1 MADQRVYTP
10 SGSRGA
16 VRRHFRSSSQS
27 QSHSPTHNS
36 LRPSDDLLSQLTP
49 LAAVDALQSP
59 TGALKQCMDR
69 ASASEQAFAMR
80 TATASQKIRE
90 WYDEL
95 SSWPW
100 PKDSSSAGF
109 KMPSGKRKDPSD
121 PKTPGDDSND
131 ELAESGLL
139 FDGGYLGSLPAA
151 DVDRYEKRVER
162 IRRDLDE
169 LDLEEIKNQV
179 LHNHIMPLSRPGTPL
194 FEGDRSLTSTLMF
207 SKMEDLTA
215 VVTAI
220 TIQALPCLSRLS
232 RLLNMWAVRFVV
244 LRKVPSLHFMMADA
258 KMALRSGWSAIESAE
273 SGPASSTGHDNL
285 KKKPRR
291 LTRNEFEI
299 IKGVIQK
306 KIMKPGQVLDSML
319 DSLEGSTDTLPDE
332 WLDRME
338 AIEKDY
344 ASWETT
350 AERKVRENETP
361 GSFKGSPAH
370 GSRMGPETPRP
381 KIKVHGPSPTR
392 LEESDVSQFASPP
405 MPFDPSPAI
414 RPGRRPSLPNPE
426 PSRRRSTISSRK
438 DGGVRLLTEERSK
451 IIRRSASQTFDP
463 TRHVTSRRDIDSGSM
478 IRGQSF
484 SYDGSHER
492 RPPKIAT
499 AKSTGALPNTA
510 RLPQGRQ
517 PRGQA
522 QDKFKNRQGAGSSQT
537 NPVLGEVNRNII
549 RSHSQEP
556 NKPNAT
562 IGGGATLLDEDD
574 LEFLEPSVLE
584 AVDEEREE
592 PDLPPARFEERKG
605 SMGSVASTVIHGS
618 PSGGVFLGHSDNGSF
633 REGSMEPDLPRLP
646 DPDEPFSSDGMSP
659 PSSPPLRYKTR
670 STSVTFKDVPE
681 VAHLPQF
688 SSTPPR
694 SPIEPSGIIDGDGSF
709 EYDSQSGS
717 PGRTSTFSSLSEDEH
732 LQQQISDILQSI
744 PAKIRLKRTPGVNL
758 NPPDFQYPSR
768 PKPKTSDG
776 TRRSN
781 SGLSSRGETPSFS
794 RSGTPS
800 FMLTPAR
807 EPRPRSKSSQGIR
820 VYHLSRSTGEPPL
833 KLLVRSVGENG
844 ERVMVRI
851 GGGWADLGEY
861 LREYAIHHGS
871 RSRGESKV
879 DIKDLPTAPP
889 ATGSSP
895 ASRPSSSMGSPVSPL
910 AIRKTRRSVGSEGA
924 PLKFPNTPFASLPND
939 AETPASEISNRS
951 RSSSHMEWDEED
963 SALGLAGPKGRRVD
977 MSDESRAWVESV
989 KEKVRIASNDRV
1001 PPPEQRIDTKFGEI
1015 SKVGGTKRLFR
1026 KH

>member
-1 MADQRVYTP
+1 MAEQRVFTP

-27 QSHSPTHNS
+27 QSQSPTHNS
-36 LRPSDDLLSQLTP
+36 HRPSDDLLSQLTP
-49 LAAVDALQSP
+49 LSAVDALRFP
-59 TGALKQCMDR
+59 TGALKTCMDR

-100 PKDSSSAGF
+100 PKDNSSAGF
-109 KMPSGKRKDPSD
+109 KMPSSKGSSSSD
-121 PKTPGDDSND
+121 PKTPGDDAND
-131 ELAESGLL
+131 ELAETGLL
-139 FDGGYLGSLPAA
+139 FDGGYFGSLPAA
-151 DVDRYEKRVER
+151 DVDRYEKRVEKIQR
-162 IRRDLDE
+162 ELEE

-220 TIQALPCLSRLS
+220 IIQALPCLSRLS
-232 RLLNMWAVRFVV
+232 RLLSMWSVRFVV
-244 LRKVPSLHFMMADA
+244 LRKVPSLQFMMADA
-258 KMALRSGWSAIESAE
+258 KMALRSGWNAIESTE
-273 SGPASSTGHDNL
+273 PGPATSTGHDNM

-291 LTRNEFEI
+291 LSRNEFEI

-344 ASWETT
+344 TSWETT
-350 AERKVRENETP
+350 AEQKVRENE
-361 GSFKGSPAH
+361 GSTLFKGSPAH
-370 GSRMGPETPRP
+370 GSRTGPETPRP

-392 LEESDVSQFASPP
+392 DLPYGSDASQFASPP
-405 MPFDPSPAI
+405 MPFDHSPAI

-426 PSRRRSTISSRK
+426 PSRRRSTVSSRK
-438 DGGVRLLTEERSK
+438 EGGVRLLTEERSK
-451 IIRRSASQTFDP
+451 IIRRSASQTFEP
-463 TRHVTSRRDIDSGSM
+463 TRHAASRRNMGPGSM
-478 IRGQSF
+478 ARGASF
-484 SYDGSHER
+484 SYDGTHEG
-492 RPPKIAT
+492 RPAKIAT
-499 AKSTGALPNTA
+499 AKSTGALPNAA
-510 RLPQGRQ
+510 RLPPGKQ
-517 PRGQA
+517 PRGQT
-522 QDKFKNRQGAGSSQT
+522 QDKYRNSQSG
-537 NPVLGEVNRNII
+537 PVLSEVNRNIV
-549 RSHSQEP
+549 RSHSQES
-556 NKPNAT
+556 NKSDTAV
-562 IGGGATLLDEDD
+562 GGGAALLDDD
-574 LEFLEPSVLE
+574 FDLLEPSVLE

-592 PDLPPARFEERKG
+592 PELPPARFEERK
-605 SMGSVASTVIHGS
+605 SSTGSVASTVIHG
-618 PSGGVFLGHSDNGSF
+618 PPGGGVFLGHSDNGSF
-633 REGSMEPDLPRLP
+633 REGSMEPDLPRLA

-659 PSSPPLRYKTR
+659 PSSPPLRYKNR
-670 STSVTFKDVPE
+670 STSVTFKDAPE
-681 VAHLPQF
+681 VTHLPHL
-688 SSTPPR
+688 SSTPPQ
-694 SPIEPSGIIDGDGSF
+694 SPIESPETIESY

-717 PGRTSTFSSLSEDEH
+717 PGRMSTISSLSEDEH
-732 LQQQISDILQSI
+732 LQQQISELLESI

-768 PKPKTSDG
+768 PKPKSSDG

-781 SGLSSRGETPSFS
+781 SALSSRGGTPSFS

-807 EPRPRSKSSQGIR
+807 ETRPRSKSSQGIR

-833 KLLVRSVGENG
+833 KLLIRSVGENG

-861 LREYAIHHGS
+861 LREYALHHGS
-871 RSRGESKV
+871 RSRGEGKV

-895 ASRPSSSMGSPVSPL
+895 QSRPASAMGGSPVSPL

-924 PLKFPNTPFASLPND
+924 PVKFPNMPFGTSLPKD
-939 AETPASEISNRS
+939 TETPEITNRS
-951 RSSSHMEWDEED
+951 RSSSHMDWDEED

-989 KEKVRIASNDRV
+989 KEKVRIASNDRI
-1001 PPPEQRIDTKFGEI
+1001 PPPEQRLDTKFGEMGR
-1015 SKVGGTKRLFR
+1015 VGGTKRLFR
-1026 KH
+1026 KN

>member
-1 MADQRVYTP
+1 MADQRVFTP

-16 VRRHFRSSSQS
+16 VRRHLRSSSQS
-27 QSHSPTHNS
+27 QSPTHNS

-49 LAAVDALQSP
+49 LAAVEALQSP

-69 ASASEQAFAMR
+69 ASASEQAFAIR

-100 PKDSSSAGF
+100 PKDSPSAGF
-109 KMPSGKRKDPSD
+109 KMPSGKRRDLSD
-121 PKTPGDDSND
+121 PKTPGNDSND

-151 DVDRYEKRVER
+151 DVDRYEKRVEK

-232 RLLNMWAVRFVV
+232 RLLSMWAVRFVV

-258 KMALRSGWSAIESAE
+258 KMALRSGWNAIESAE
-273 SGPASSTGHDNL
+273 PGPAGSTGHDSL
-285 KKKPRR
+285 KRKPRR

-344 ASWETT
+344 ASWEMT
-350 AERKVRENETP
+350 AERKVRENETT

-370 GSRMGPETPRP
+370 GSRIGPETPRP

-392 LEESDVSQFASPP
+392 PEESDVTQFASPP

-426 PSRRRSTISSRK
+426 PSRRRSTI
-438 DGGVRLLTEERSK
+438 
-451 IIRRSASQTFDP
+451 
-463 TRHVTSRRDIDSGSM
+463 
-478 IRGQSF
+478 
-484 SYDGSHER
+484 
-492 RPPKIAT
+492 AT

-510 RLPQGRQ
+510 RFPQGRQ
-517 PRGQA
+517 PRGPA

-537 NPVLGEVNRNII
+537 SPVFGEVNRNIV
-549 RSHSQEP
+549 RSQSQEP
-556 NKPNAT
+556 NKPNAA
-562 IGGGATLLDEDD
+562 IEGGATLLDDSP
-574 LEFLEPSVLE
+574 EFLEPSVLE

-605 SMGSVASTVIHGS
+605 SMGSIASTVIHGS
-618 PSGGVFLGHSDNGSF
+618 PNGGVFLGHSDNGSF

-681 VAHLPQF
+681 VAHLPQV

-694 SPIEPSGIIDGDGSF
+694 SPIESSGIMDGDGSF
-709 EYDSQSGS
+709 EYDSQPGS
-717 PGRTSTFSSLSEDEH
+717 PGRRSTFSSLSEDEH
-732 LQQQISDILQSI
+732 LQQQISELLQSI

-794 RSGTPS
+794 RSATPS

-861 LREYAIHHGS
+861 LREYALHHGS
-871 RSRGESKV
+871 RSRGEGKV

-889 ATGSSP
+889 AAGSSP

-910 AIRKTRRSVGSEGA
+910 TIRKTRRSVGSEGA
-924 PLKFPNTPFASLPND
+924 PINFPNTPFASLPKD
-939 AETPASEISNRS
+939 AETPISEVSNRS

-989 KEKVRIASNDRV
+989 KEKVRIASNDRI
-1001 PPPEQRIDTKFGEI
+1001 PPPEQRADTKFGEMG
-1015 SKVGGTKRLFR
+1015 KVGGTKRLFR

>member
-1 MADQRVYTP
+1 MAEQRVFTP
-10 SGSRGA
+10 SGTRGA

-36 LRPSDDLLSQLTP
+36 YRPSDDLLSQLTP
-49 LAAVDALQSP
+49 LSAVDALRFP
-59 TGALKQCMDR
+59 TGALKSCMDR
-69 ASASEQAFAMR
+69 ASASEQAFAMT
-80 TATASQKIRE
+80 TATASQKIRM

-100 PKDSSSAGF
+100 PQDNSSAGF
-109 KMPSGKRKDPSD
+109 KMPSGKRREPSD
-121 PKTPGDDSND
+121 PQTPGDDSNE
-131 ELAESGLL
+131 ELAETGLL
-139 FDGGYLGSLPAA
+139 FDGSYFGSLPAA
-151 DVDRYEKRVER
+151 DVDRYEKRIEKIQR
-162 IRRDLDE
+162 ELDD
-169 LDLEEIKNQV
+169 LDLEDIKKQV
-179 LHNHIMPLSRPGTPL
+179 LHNHILPLSRPGTPL

-220 TIQALPCLSRLS
+220 IVQALPCLSRLA
-232 RLLNMWAVRFVV
+232 RLLSMWAVRFVV

-273 SGPASSTGHDNL
+273 FGLTSSTGPDDV

-344 ASWETT
+344 SSWEAT
-350 AERKVRENETP
+350 AERKVRENEA
-361 GSFKGSPAH
+361 SPVH
-370 GSRMGPETPRP
+370 GSRVEPETPRP

-392 LEESDVSQFASPP
+392 EESDVGQFASPP

-414 RPGRRPSLPNPE
+414 RGIRRPSLPNPQ

-438 DGGVRLLTEERSK
+438 EGGVRLLTEERSK
-451 IIRRSASQTFDP
+451 IIRRSASQNFVP
-463 TRHVTSRRDIDSGSM
+463 TRPGTGSM
-478 IRGQSF
+478 TRGSTF
-484 SYDGSHER
+484 SYDGTHEG
-492 RPPKIAT
+492 RPPRFGPAT
-499 AKSTGALPNTA
+499 SKSTGVLPNAA
-510 RLPQGRQ
+510 RLPQNKQSRI
-517 PRGQA
+517 QA
-522 QDKFKNRQGAGSSQT
+522 QDKSKNRRGTGSGQSG
-537 NPVLGEVNRNII
+537 PVLNEVNRNII
-549 RSHSQEP
+549 RSRPQEP

-562 IGGGATLLDEDD
+562 PEGGATLLDDD
-574 LEFLEPSVLE
+574 DPDLLEPSVLE

-592 PDLPPARFEERKG
+592 PELPPARFSDRRG
-605 SMGSVASTVIHGS
+605 SIGSIASTVIHD
-618 PSGGVFLGHSDNGSF
+618 PLDGGVYLGHSDNGSF

-646 DPDEPFSSDGMSP
+646 DPDEPFSSDGISP

-670 STSVTFKDVPE
+670 STSVTFKDIPE
-681 VAHLPQF
+681 VAHLPHA

-694 SPIEPSGIIDGDGSF
+694 SPIEDEGLF
-709 EYDSQSGS
+709 EYDNQPDSPDYMSTISSQ
-717 PGRTSTFSSLSEDEH
+717 SEDEH
-732 LQQQISDILQSI
+732 LNHQIGKLLQNMPGKFS
-744 PAKIRLKRTPGVNL
+744 LKKTPGVNL

-776 TRRSN
+776 TRRSQ
-781 SGLSSRGETPSFS
+781 SALSSRTRTPSFS
-794 RSGTPS
+794 RSATPS
-800 FMLTPAR
+800 FMLTPAK
-807 EPRPRSKSSQGIR
+807 EVRPRSKSSQGIR

-833 KLLVRSVGENG
+833 KLLIRSVGENG

-861 LREYAIHHGS
+861 LREYALHHGS
-871 RSRGESKV
+871 RSRGEGKV
-879 DIKDLPTAPP
+879 DIKDLPAAPP

-895 ASRPSSSMGSPVSPL
+895 TSRPSSAMGSPVSPL

-924 PLKFPNTPFASLPND
+924 PVKFPTAPFASLPKD
-939 AETPASEISNRS
+939 TETPISEVSNRS
-951 RSSSHMEWDEED
+951 RASSHLDWDEED

-1001 PPPEQRIDTKFGEI
+1001 PPPEQRIDTKFGEMG
-1015 SKVGGTKRLFR
+1015 KVGGTKRLFR

>member
-1 MADQRVYTP
+1 MAEQRVFTP

-27 QSHSPTHNS
+27 QSQSPTHS
-36 LRPSDDLLSQLTP
+36 SHRPSDDLLSQLTP
-49 LAAVDALQSP
+49 LSAVDALRSP
-59 TGALKQCMDR
+59 TGALKTCMDR
-69 ASASEQAFAMR
+69 ASASEQAFAMK
-80 TATASQKIRE
+80 TAVASQKIHE
-90 WYDEL
+90 WFDEL

-100 PKDSSSAGF
+100 PKDNSSAGF
-109 KMPSGKRKDPSD
+109 KMPSNKGRNPSD

-131 ELAESGLL
+131 ELAETGLL

-151 DVDRYEKRVER
+151 DVDRYEKRVEKIQR
-162 IRRDLDE
+162 ELDS
-169 LDLEEIKNQV
+169 LDLEEIKKQV

-220 TIQALPCLSRLS
+220 IIQALPCLSRLS
-232 RLLNMWAVRFVV
+232 RLLSMWSVRFVV

-258 KMALRSGWSAIESAE
+258 KMALRSGWNAIDSTESRPPSSA
-273 SGPASSTGHDNL
+273 GHDNM

-291 LTRNEFEI
+291 LSRNEFEI

-350 AERKVRENETP
+350 AEQKVRENE
-361 GSFKGSPAH
+361 GSAPFKGYPAH
-370 GSRMGPETPRP
+370 GSHTGPETPRP

-392 LEESDVSQFASPP
+392 DLPDVSQFASPP
-405 MPFDPSPAI
+405 MPEQPSAV
-414 RPGRRPSLPNPE
+414 RPGRRPGLPNPG
-426 PSRRRSTISSRK
+426 PSRRRSTVSSRK
-438 DGGVRLLTEERSK
+438 EGGVRLLTEERSK
-451 IIRRSASQTFDP
+451 IIRRSASQTFEP
-463 TRHVTSRRDIDSGSM
+463 ARHVASRRDMGPGSM
-478 IRGQSF
+478 ARGASF
-484 SYDGSHER
+484 SYDGAHEG
-492 RPPKIAT
+492 RPAKIPT
-499 AKSTGALPNTA
+499 AKSTGVLPNSA
-510 RLPQGRQ
+510 RLSQGKQ
-517 PRGQA
+517 PRGQT
-522 QDKFKNRQGAGSSQT
+522 QDKYRNSQSG
-537 NPVLGEVNRNII
+537 PVLGEVSRNMV
-549 RSHSQEP
+549 RSHSQES
-556 NKPNAT
+556 NKSDTAV
-562 IGGGATLLDEDD
+562 GGGATLLEDD
-574 LEFLEPSVLE
+574 LDFLEPSVLE

-592 PDLPPARFEERKG
+592 PELPPARFEERKSSTG
-605 SMGSVASTVIHGS
+605 SFASTVIHD
-618 PSGGVFLGHSDNGSF
+618 PLDGGVFLGHSDNGSF
-633 REGSMEPDLPRLP
+633 REGSMEPDLPRLA
-646 DPDEPFSSDGMSP
+646 DPDEPFLSDGISP
-659 PSSPPLRYKTR
+659 PSSPPLRYKNR

-681 VAHLPQF
+681 VAHLPHA
-688 SSTPPR
+688 SSTPPQ
-694 SPIEPSGIIDGDGSF
+694 SPIESPETIDGDGSF

-717 PGRTSTFSSLSEDEH
+717 PGRMSSLSEDDH
-732 LQQQISDILQSI
+732 LQQQISDLLESI
-744 PAKIRLKRTPGVNL
+744 PARIRLKRTPGVNL
-758 NPPDFQYPSR
+758 NPPDFQYPSQ
-768 PKPKTSDG
+768 PKPKSSNG

-781 SGLSSRGETPSFS
+781 SGLSSRGGTPSFS

-833 KLLVRSVGENG
+833 KLLIRSVGENG

-861 LREYAIHHGS
+861 LREYALHHGS
-871 RSRGESKV
+871 RSRGEGKV
-879 DIKDLPTAPP
+879 DIKDVPTAPP
-889 ATGSSP
+889 AAGSSP
-895 ASRPSSSMGSPVSPL
+895 TSRPSSAMGGSPVSPL
-910 AIRKTRRSVGSEGA
+910 AIRKTRRSVGSDGA
-924 PLKFPNTPFASLPND
+924 PVKFPTMPFASLPED
-939 AETPASEISNRS
+939 AETSPPEISTRS
-951 RSSSHMEWDEED
+951 RSSSHMDWDEED

-1001 PPPEQRIDTKFGEI
+1001 PPPEQRLDTKFGEMGR
-1015 SKVGGTKRLFR
+1015 VGGTKRLFR